1 MLKGPTQDEGLGRIW
16 FYPFLFCKEVDKLE
30 KVSSLPLRHAYPPLG
45 DREVF
50 GKKRKKSH
58 YELSH
63 STPILKL
70 KCCDM
75 QLHMFLCVFIVQRW
89 LYKDFFFE
97 SYSKQTGSQ
106 VVSTD
111 NFDD

>member
-1 MLKGPTQDEGLGRIW
+1 M
-16 FYPFLFCKEVDKLE
+16 E

>member
-50 GKKRKKSH
+50 GKKKNNHIMSCR
-58 YELSH
+58 
-63 STPILKL
+63 ILHPYSNSNVAICSCICFYVCLLCRDGFIKIF
-70 KCCDM
+70 
-75 QLHMFLCVFIVQRW
+75 FLNLIA
-89 LYKDFFFE
+89 
-97 SYSKQTGSQ
+97 SKQ
-106 VVSTD
+106 VVK
-111 NFDD
+111 

>member
-50 GKKRKKSH
+50 GKKNNHIMSCR
-58 YELSH
+58 
-63 STPILKL
+63 ILHPYSKKL

-75 QLHMFLCVFIVQRW
+75 QLHMFLRVFLVQRW
-89 LYKDFFFE
+89 LYKDFFLNLIA
-97 SYSKQTGSQ
+97 SKQ
-106 VVSTD
+106 VVK
-111 NFDD
+111 